1 MAKEIIALEA
11 NNAWILVDLPPGK
24 TAIGCTWVF
33 KIKFNADGTVESYK
47 ARLVAK
53 GYTQQEGDLDEEIY
67 MKLPPGMA
75 RPVFLSEG
83 FVKSLCD
90 NSIFTYHRGTTSIFV
105 LVYVDDIIIT
115 GTNNNFINSLKLRLA
130 SYFSIKDL
138 GSLNYFLGIEVSR
151 SSNSIFLCQR
161 KYILDILK
169 DSGLTGA
176 RASAYPMDT
185 KLKLLPTN
193 GTELTDPSC
202 FRCLIGRLLYLTVTR
217 PDITYSVNY
226 LSQFLQHPRS
236 AHMDAAHRI
245 LRYLKG
251 TVGHGIFL
259 SSSSS
264 PSIHGYTDSDWEGCP
279 ITRRSTTGYFVTL
292 GNSPISWKSKKQ
304 PTVARSSAEAEY
316 RALAN
321 LTAELQWLVYLF
333 KDMHISCPLPI
344 TVSYDIQAAIHIAQ
358 NSVFHERTKHI
369 EIDCYFVR
377 EKLISGLILPK
388 HLPSYD
394 QLADVFTKPLG
405 APQFGHLVG
414 KLGVCSGSTAP
425 T

>member
-1 MAKEIIALEA
+1 
-11 NNAWILVDLPPGK
+11 
-24 TAIGCTWVF
+24 
-33 KIKFNADGTVESYK
+33 
-47 ARLVAK
+47 
-53 GYTQQEGDLDEEIY
+53 
-67 MKLPPGMA
+67 MA
-75 RPVFLSEG
+75 RPGESKVFKLKKSLYGLKQASRQWFVKLSLVLLSEG
-83 FVKSLCD
+83 FAKSLCD
-90 NSIFTYHRGTTSIFV
+90 NSLFTYHRGTTSIYF
-105 LVYVDDIIIT
+105 LVYADDIIIT
-115 GTNNNFINSLKLRLA
+115 GTDNNFINSLKLRLA
-130 SYFSIKDL
+130 SHFSIKDL
-138 GSLNYFLGIEVSR
+138 GSLKYFLGIEVSR
-151 SSNSIFLCQR
+151 SSNGIFLCQR

-169 DSGLTGA
+169 DSSLTGA
-176 RASAYPMDT
+176 CTSTYPMDT
-185 KLKLLPTN
+185 KLKLLPTD

-202 FRCLIGRLLYLTVTR
+202 FRRLIGRLLYLTVTR

-251 TVGHGIFL
+251 TILHGIFL

-264 PSIHGYTDSDWEGCP
+264 PSIHGYTDSDWAGCP
-279 ITRRSTTGYFVTL
+279 ITRRSTTRFVTL

-316 RALAN
+316 RALEN
-321 LTAELQWLVYLF
+321 LTAELQLLVYLF
-333 KDMHISCPLPI
+333 KYMHISCPLPI
-344 TVSYDIQAAIHIAQ
+344 TVSCDSQAAILIAQ
-358 NSVFHERTKHI
+358 NPVFHECTKHI

-388 HLPSYD
+388 HLPSSD

-405 APQFGHLVG
+405 APQFGRLVG